1 MKNIS
6 ALVTIL
12 LLSTSLLA
20 GTPPAAVQK
29 TFDQM
34 FLKATTIKWAKEN
47 SKEWEAEF
55 IQDGIKISANFLNDG
70 TWVET
75 EREIEIS
82 KLPIQVSESILKNNP
97 GCKIENAYKIES
109 NSKPLKYEADI
120 KCGNRKKEVVVLDDG
135 SLVK

>member
-1 MKNIS
+1 MKIAFLTIS
-6 ALVTIL
+6 MFL
-12 LLSTSLLA
+12 LCICLFA
-20 GTPPAAVQK
+20 ATPPVAVQK

-34 FLKATTIKWAKEN
+34 FAKSITIKWAKEN

-55 IQDGIKISANFLNDG
+55 LQEGIKVSANFLNDG

-82 KLPIQVSESILKNNP
+82 QLPSLVSASILKNNP
-97 GCKIENAYKIES
+97 DYKIANAYKIES

-120 KCGNRKKEVVVLDDG
+120 KCGNRKKEVVVLQDG
-135 SLVK
+135 SLTK